1 MVGNLHWKRLILSPL
16 VPALAGRALGKLFP
30 GAGTSSVLI
39 DSSQIMAVKQNWKIV
54 SIVRLFMLRLSGGTK
69 KS

>member
-39 DSSQIMAVKQNWKIV
+39 DSSQFMAAKENGKVV
-54 SIVRLFMLRLSGGTK
+54 SIEMFFCYD
-69 KS
+69 